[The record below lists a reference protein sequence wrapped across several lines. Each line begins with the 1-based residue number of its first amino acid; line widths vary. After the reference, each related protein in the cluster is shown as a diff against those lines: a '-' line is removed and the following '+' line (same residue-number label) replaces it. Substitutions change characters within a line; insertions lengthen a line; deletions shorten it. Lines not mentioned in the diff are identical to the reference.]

1 MRRLVLD
8 TNVLVSAALFNGSV
22 PHRALLKARAEF
34 QLLATD
40 ETLAEFSRV
49 LFLPKFDGH
58 VVLKVRKAI
67 FEEYSQIC
75 LMVPIPTPIRVCRDP
90 RDDKFLEAAVH
101 GQADAIISGDLDLLS
116 LDPFHGVRLLTP
128 ASFLDWQTP

>member
-40 ETLAEFSRV
+40 ETLAELRRV
-49 LFLPKFDGH
+49 LCLPKFDGYAA
-58 VVLKVRKAI
+58 LKAREGI
-67 FEEYSQIC
+67 LEEYSRMC
-75 LMVPIPTPIRVCRDP
+75 LIVPESTPIRVCRDP
-90 RDDKFLEAAVH
+90 RDDKFIEAAVH
-101 GQADAIISGDLDLLS
+101 GRADAIISGDLDLLN
-116 LDPFHGVRLLTP
+116 LDPFQGIRILTP
-128 ASFLDWQTP
+128 AAFLEQS